1 MNILL
6 AGEQSFTRWFL
17 APRDD
22 PCPMFFWHMHAGTR
36 TLCVCVRA
44 CVQRNRLKILLVV
57 SSLNI
62 LRIFPMQLNT
72 PQYPLNGMLFH
83 WLYLPWFIW
92 WFPIVQHKDY
102 FPFLALGTV
111 LLSLPPA
118 WFWGE
123 GGGVRSFFCIA
134 AFLLCWSVMIRT
146 PGIPVLHCQ
155 KEEE

>member
-6 AGEQSFTRWFL
+6 AGSLSLGDFWRPEMILAWCSF
-17 APRDD
+17 D
-22 PCPMFFWHMHAGTR
+22 TR
-36 TLCVCVRA
+36 TQAHVHCVCVRA
-44 CVQRNRLKILLVV
+44 RVQRNRLKILLVV

-62 LRIFPMQLNT
+62 LRIFPTQLNT

-155 KEEE
+155 EEEE